1 VITSNNLAGIWPLR
15 DRRRVA
21 FPELNHAGLID
32 ASEALKD
39 HSVTDKGFT
48 GQRFPDCSGPF
59 PATPEISLHLPLL

>member
-1 VITSNNLAGIWPLR
+1 VIASNNLAGIRSLS

-21 FPELNHAGLID
+21 FSKQYHTGLIY
-32 ASEALKD
+32 AFEALKD

-48 GQRFPDCSGPF
+48 GQRFPDCSGLF